1 MDNQKDNTTRK
12 KPNALL
18 NILCFLLPFPATFF
32 LPSFIALLVAMAA
45 PAFIDDPYGH
55 TFFLALPFAYLIFV
69 IVEIALA
76 LRFASVA
83 ASPRSKAAA
92 ESFLY
97 SVGIIG
103 VFTIPLTAILI
114 WGIFHR

>member
-1 MDNQKDNTTRK
+1 MQSEK
-12 KPNALL
+12 KPNTLL
-18 NILCFLLPFPATFF
+18 NVFCFLLPFPVTLF
-32 LPSFIALLVAMAA
+32 LPVLIALLIDGASW
-45 PAFIDDPYGH
+45 AFIDNPYDKV
-55 TFFLALPFAYLIFV
+55 FFLSLPIVYLVFV

-76 LRFASVA
+76 LRFAKVA

-103 VFTIPLTAILI
+103 VFTIPVTVILI